1 MLVCALVYWDWKRE
15 HLHGLNWSKSANLSS
30 YHHPLPP
37 PPLPLDLI
45 IRCMSWASNPWV
57 TPRVYAHLASALY
70 LSLYISIRDPRISWT
85 GAIFFVHP
93 RRTQY
98 AHLFENGAR
107 PASFHI
113 SPTLHTL
120 SFCLGWDCENEFGF
134 YKLNVDI
141 TRNYF
146 VMEFK
151 IPW

>member
-30 YHHPLPP
+30 YHHPLLP

-70 LSLYISIRDPRISWT
+70 FSLYISIRDPRISWT

-98 AHLFENGAR
+98 AQPTSLKMVLGLHPFIFPPHYTLYLFVWVEIAKM
-107 PASFHI
+107 S
-113 SPTLHTL
+113 
-120 SFCLGWDCENEFGF
+120 LG
-134 YKLNVDI
+134 L
-141 TRNYF
+141 
-146 VMEFK
+146 
-151 IPW
+151 